1 MNYLIAE
8 NLTKSYGEK
17 LLFKNISFGIDR
29 GQKIALIAK
38 NGAGKTSLLNII
50 TRRDIPDSGEVIVR
64 KEIKITYLE
73 QNPEFD
79 NSLTVVQVLFNSEN
93 KFIQIIREYTECLS
107 AIEIDNNKENQRNLD
122 EANLKMDAMEAWDYE
137 RKVKEILSRLKI
149 GNVNQKISELSGGQ
163 KKKIA
168 LARAMIED
176 VDLLILDEPTNHLD
190 IEMIEWLEDLL
201 SKSKLSLLLVTH
213 DRYFLD
219 TVCDEILEL
228 DNQSIYK
235 YKGNYSYFIE
245 KKAERE
251 AIEASEVEKAKNTYR
266 KELEWMR
273 RMPKARTT
281 KSKSRIGSFYELEK
295 TAKKRLD
302 EKKQSLDVK
311 IERVGKKILEI
322 NNIHKSFDDF
332 KILEDFSY
340 TFKRGE
346 RIGVVGPNGVGKSTL
361 FNMIMGNEKVDLGN
375 IIAGQ
380 TVKFG
385 YYSQDGLQTEGDKR
399 VIDIVKEIAE
409 VIPIHKGKIS
419 ASQFLFHFG
428 FEHTTQYNY
437 FSNLS
442 GGERRRLFL
451 LMSLIKNP
459 NFLIL
464 DEPTNDLDI
473 YTLNLLEEFL
483 SNFQGCMLIASHDR
497 FFLDKL
503 VDHIFVFKGNGKIR
517 DYHSNYTEYR
527 EKKLIEEKKIR
538 RVQKQENPKQEKPKS
553 IFSKPTFK
561 QVKEYESL
569 EKEIEELEKEKT
581 ELMEKLN
588 SGESDSENLQKW
600 SIRIANIIK
609 QLDGKSDRWL
619 ELSELM

>member
-17 LLFKNISFGIDR
+17 LLFENISFGIDR

-38 NGAGKTSLLNII
+38 NGAGKTSLLNIL
-50 TRRDIPDSGEVIVR
+50 TRKDIPDSGNVVVR
-64 KEIKITYLE
+64 KEIKISYLE

-79 NSLTVVQVLFNSEN
+79 NKLTVIQVLFNSEN
-93 KFIQIIREYTECLS
+93 KFIKTIQEYTECLA
-107 AIEIDNNKENQRNLD
+107 AIEIENNKETQRNLD
-122 EANLKMDAMEAWDYE
+122 DANLKMDAIGAWDYE

-149 GNVNQKISELSGGQ
+149 GNVNQKLSELSGGQ

-168 LARAMIED
+168 LARAILED
-176 VDLLILDEPTNHLD
+176 VNLLILDEPTNHLD
-190 IEMIEWLEDLL
+190 IEMIEWLEDYI

-219 TVCDEILEL
+219 IVCDEILEL
-228 DNQSIYK
+228 DNQSIYR

-251 AIEASEVEKAKNTYR
+251 AVEAAEVEKAKNTYR

-273 RMPKARTT
+273 RMPKARAT
-281 KSKSRIGSFYELEK
+281 KAKSRIESFYELEK
-295 TAKKRLD
+295 TAKKRFD
-302 EKKQSLDVK
+302 KKGPSLQVK
-311 IERVGKKILEI
+311 VERIGKKILEI
-322 NNIHKSFDDF
+322 NNIFKSFVDF

-346 RIGVVGPNGVGKSTL
+346 RIGVVGPNGIGKSTL
-361 FNMIMGNEKVDLGN
+361 FNMIMGNIKADDGS

-385 YYSQDGLQTEGDKR
+385 YYTQDGLQPKGDKR
-399 VIDIVKEIAE
+399 VIDIVKDIAE
-409 VIPIHKGKIS
+409 IIPMNKGKIS
-419 ASQFLFHFG
+419 ASQFLLHFG

-451 LMSLIKNP
+451 LMTLMQNP

-483 SNFQGCMLIASHDR
+483 ANFQGCLLIASHDR

-503 VDHIFVFKGNGKIR
+503 VDHIFVFEGNGKIK

-527 EKKLIEEKKIR
+527 ENKLIKEKTFKRI
-538 RVQKQENPKQEKPKS
+538 QKQENPKQDKPKS
-553 IFSKPTFK
+553 KSSKPTYK
-561 QVKEYESL
+561 QVKEYEAL
-569 EKEIEELEKEKT
+569 EVEIEELEKEKE

-588 SGESDSENLQKW
+588 SGHSDSQKLQQW
-600 SIRIANIIK
+600 SIRIAEIIK
-609 QLDGKSDRWL
+609 QLDVKSDRWL

>member
-17 LLFKNISFGIDR
+17 LLFENITFGIDR

-38 NGAGKTSLLNII
+38 NGAGKTSLLNIL

-64 KEIKITYLE
+64 KEIKVTYLE
-73 QNPEFD
+73 QNPEFE
-79 NSLTVVQVLFNSEN
+79 NNLTVIQVLFNSEN
-93 KFIQIIREYTECLS
+93 KFIKTIEEYTKCLA
-107 AIEIDNNKENQRNLD
+107 AIELDNNKETQRNLD
-122 EANLKMDAMEAWDYE
+122 EASLKMDAMEAWDYE

-149 GNVNQKISELSGGQ
+149 VNINQKLSELSGGQ

-190 IEMIEWLEDLL
+190 IEMIEWLEDYL
-201 SKSKLSLLLVTH
+201 SRSKLSLLLVTH

-228 DNQSIYK
+228 DNYSVYR

-273 RMPKARTT
+273 RMPKARAT
-281 KSKSRIGSFYELEK
+281 KAKSRIDSFYELEK
-295 TAKKRLD
+295 TAKKRFD
-302 EKKQSLDVK
+302 ENGPALNVK
-311 IERVGKKILEI
+311 IERIGKKILEI
-322 NNIHKSFDDF
+322 NNIFKSFDDF
-332 KILEDFSY
+332 KILEDFTY

-346 RIGVVGPNGVGKSTL
+346 RIGVVGPNGIGKSTL
-361 FNMIMGNEKVDLGN
+361 FNMIIGKERADAGS

-385 YYSQDGLQTEGDKR
+385 YYSQDGLQPDGDKR

-409 VIPIHKGKIS
+409 VIPINKGTIS

-428 FEHTTQYNY
+428 FEQTTQYNY

-451 LMSLIKNP
+451 LMTLMKNP

-483 SNFQGCMLIASHDR
+483 ANFQGCMLIASHDR

-503 VDHIFVFKGNGKIR
+503 VDHIFVFEGDGKIK

-527 EKKLIEEKKIR
+527 EKKLIEDRTTR
-538 RVQKQENPKQEKPKS
+538 RVQKQKNPKQEKPKS
-553 IFSKPTFK
+553 ISSKPTYK
-561 QVKEYESL
+561 QVKEYEFL
-569 EKEIEELEKEKT
+569 EKEIEELETEKAD
-581 ELMEKLN
+581 LMAKMN
-588 SGESDSENLQKW
+588 SGVSESKKLQEW
-600 SIRIANIIK
+600 SIRIAEIIK
-609 QLDGKSDRWL
+609 SLDEKSDRWL